1 MQASLL
7 VLFFKQILLLFLT
20 AATVFGTCHRLE
32 PLSPEK
38 RSMWNRE
45 MDCLLSICE
54 YIVEFSPTV
63 QTMPDGSTHD
73 VMPSYYHS
81 SQILMCFIDPH
92 GIMIE
97 IQFFDFNR

>member
-1 MQASLL
+1 MFMA
-7 VLFFKQILLLFLT
+7 

-32 PLSPEK
+32 PLPPEK

-63 QTMPDGSTHD
+63 QAMPDGSTHD
-73 VMPSYYHS
+73 VIIHQHHTSQKKTNPDTLSTSADDLCDFAGDGNLTKVGHSDEPSS
-81 SQILMCFIDPH
+81 S
-92 GIMIE
+92 
-97 IQFFDFNR
+97 

>member
-1 MQASLL
+1 M
-7 VLFFKQILLLFLT
+7 FLA

-32 PLSPEK
+32 PLPPEK

-63 QTMPDGSTHD
+63 QAMPDGSTHD
-73 VMPSYYHS
+73 VSH
-81 SQILMCFIDPH
+81 QI
-92 GIMIE
+92 IMLEYIE
-97 IQFFDFNR
+97 LLCIEAHLEAHV